1 MGKSISKAFK
11 KVVKGTLGAVGLGSN
26 DAPKVVEAQTPAPP
40 APPAAPV
47 EVPND
52 KVEDVDTEVTA
63 SDEKKVKRSGKRSLQ
78 VSRTSGG
85 GISI

>member
-11 KVVKGTLGAVGLGSN
+11 KVVKSTLGTVGLGSN
-26 DAPKVVEAQTPAPP
+26 DAPKVVEAQTPA
-40 APPAAPV
+40 APV

-52 KVEDVDTEVTA
+52 QVEDVDTEATA

>member
-11 KVVKGTLGAVGLGSN
+11 KVVKSTLGTVGLGAD
-26 DAPKVVEAQTPAPP
+26 DAPKVVEAPTPA
-40 APPAAPV
+40 AAPV

-52 KVEDVDTEVTA
+52 QVEDVDTEATA

>member
-11 KVVKGTLGAVGLGSN
+11 KVVKGALGTVGLGAD
-26 DAPKVVEAQTPAPP
+26 DAPKVVEAPTPA
-40 APPAAPV
+40 AAPV

-52 KVEDVDTEVTA
+52 QVEDVDTEATA

-78 VSRTSGG
+78 ISRTSGG

>member
-11 KVVKGTLGAVGLGSN
+11 KVVKGTLGAVGLGAN
-26 DAPKVVEAQTPAPP
+26 DAPKVVEAQTPA
-40 APPAAPV
+40 AQV

-52 KVEDVDTEVTA
+52 KVEDVDTEATA

>member
-11 KVVKGTLGAVGLGSN
+11 KVVKSTLGTVGLGSD
-26 DAPKVVEAQTPAPP
+26 DAPKAVEAQA
-40 APPAAPV
+40 PAAPV

-52 KVEDVDTEVTA
+52 KVEDVDTEATA

-85 GISI
+85 GISL

>member
-11 KVVKGTLGAVGLGSN
+11 KVVNNALGTVGLGK
-26 DAPKVVEAQTPAPP
+26 DEAPKVVEAQTPA
-40 APPAAPV
+40 APV

-52 KVEDVDTEVTA
+52 QVEDVDTEVTA
-63 SDEKKVKRSGKRSLQ
+63 SDEKKVKRTGKRGLQ
-78 VSRTSGG
+78 VSRNSGG

>member
-11 KVVKGTLGAVGLGSN
+11 KVVKGALGTVGLGAD
-26 DAPKVVEAQTPAPP
+26 DAPKVVEAQTPA
-40 APPAAPV
+40 APV

-52 KVEDVDTEVTA
+52 QVEDVDTEVTA

>member
-11 KVVKGTLGAVGLGSN
+11 KVVKSTLGTVGLGAN
-26 DAPKVVEAQTPAPP
+26 DAPKVVEAQTPA
-40 APPAAPV
+40 APV

-52 KVEDVDTEVTA
+52 QVEGVDTEATA

>member
-1 MGKSISKAFK
+1 MGKSIKKAFK
-11 KVVKGTLGAVGLGSN
+11 KVVKGALGTVGLGGE
-26 DAPKVVEAQTPAPP
+26 DAPKVVEAPTPA
-40 APPAAPV
+40 AAPV
-47 EVPND
+47 EVPNNQ
-52 KVEDVDTEVTA
+52 VEDVETEATA

>member
-11 KVVKGTLGAVGLGSN
+11 KVVKGALGTVGLGSD
-26 DAPKVVEAQTPAPP
+26 DAPKVVEAQTPA
-40 APPAAPV
+40 APV

-52 KVEDVDTEVTA
+52 QVEDVDTEATA
-63 SDEKKVKRSGKRSLQ
+63 SDEKKVKRSGKRGLQ

>member
-11 KVVKGTLGAVGLGSN
+11 KVVKSTLGTVGLGSD
-26 DAPKVVEAQTPAPP
+26 DAPNVVEAQT
-40 APPAAPV
+40 PAAPV

-52 KVEDVDTEVTA
+52 QVEDVDTETTA

>member
-11 KVVKGTLGAVGLGSN
+11 KVVKSTLGTVGLGSD
-26 DAPKVVEAQTPAPP
+26 DAPKVVEAKT
-40 APPAAPV
+40 PAAPV
-47 EVPND
+47 EAPND
-52 KVEDVDTEVTA
+52 KVEDVDTEATA

>member
-11 KVVKGTLGAVGLGSN
+11 KVVKSTLGTVGLGSD
-26 DAPKVVEAQTPAPP
+26 DAPKVVEAQTPAS
-40 APPAAPV
+40 PV

-52 KVEDVDTEVTA
+52 KVEDVDTESTA

>member
-11 KVVKGTLGAVGLGSN
+11 KVVKSTLGTVGLGSN
-26 DAPKVVEAQTPAPP
+26 DAPKVVEAQTPA
-40 APPAAPV
+40 APV
-47 EVPND
+47 EVPTD

>member
-11 KVVKGTLGAVGLGSN
+11 KVVKGALGTVGLGAD
-26 DAPKVVEAQTPAPP
+26 DAPKVVEAQTPA
-40 APPAAPV
+40 APV

-52 KVEDVDTEVTA
+52 QVEDVDTESTA

>member
-11 KVVKGTLGAVGLGSN
+11 KVVGGALNTVGLGQS
-26 DAPKVVEAQTPAPP
+26 APQPKAQA
-40 APPAAPV
+40 AQVAAAPV
-47 EVPND
+47 EVPQD
-52 KVEDVDTEVTA
+52 QVTDVETDVTET
-63 SDEKKVKRSGKRSLQ
+63 SKKKAKSTGKRGLQ

>member
-11 KVVKGTLGAVGLGSN
+11 KVVSGALGTVGLGSN
-26 DAPKVVEAQTPAPP
+26 DAPKVVEAQTPA
-40 APPAAPV
+40 AAPV
-47 EVPND
+47 EVPNEQ
-52 KVEDVDTEVTA
+52 VEDVDTEATA

>member
-11 KVVKGTLGAVGLGSN
+11 KVVKGALGTVGLGSN
-26 DAPKVVEAQTPAPP
+26 DAPKVVEAQTPAAP
-40 APPAAPV
+40 A

-52 KVEDVDTEVTA
+52 QVEDVSTEATA

>member
-11 KVVKGTLGAVGLGSN
+11 KVVKSTLGTVGLGAD
-26 DAPKVVEAQTPAPP
+26 DAPKVVEAQN
-40 APPAAPV
+40 PAAPV

-52 KVEDVDTEVTA
+52 KVEDVDTETTA

-78 VSRTSGG
+78 VYRTSGG
-85 GISI
+85 GISL

>member
-11 KVVKGTLGAVGLGSN
+11 KVVKSTLGTVGLGSD
-26 DAPKVVEAQTPAPP
+26 DAPKVVEAQT
-40 APPAAPV
+40 PAAPV

-52 KVEDVDTEVTA
+52 KVEGVDTEATA

-85 GISI
+85 GISL

>member
-11 KVVKGTLGAVGLGSN
+11 KVVKGALGTVGLGAN
-26 DAPKVVEAQTPAPP
+26 DAPKVVEAQTPA
-40 APPAAPV
+40 APV

-52 KVEDVDTEVTA
+52 QVKDVDTEVTA
-63 SDEKKVKRSGKRSLQ
+63 SDEKKVKRSGKSGLQ

>member
-11 KVVKGTLGAVGLGSN
+11 KVVKGALGTVGLGAN
-26 DAPKVVEAQTPAPP
+26 DAPKVVEAPTPA
-40 APPAAPV
+40 ATPV

-52 KVEDVDTEVTA
+52 KVEDVDTETTA

>member
-11 KVVKGTLGAVGLGSN
+11 KVVKSTLGTVGLGAD
-26 DAPKVVEAQTPAPP
+26 DAPKVVEAQTPA
-40 APPAAPV
+40 APV

-52 KVEDVDTEVTA
+52 QVEDVDTETTA

>member
-11 KVVKGTLGAVGLGSN
+11 KVVKSTLGTVGLGSN
-26 DAPKVVEAQTPAPP
+26 DAPKVVEAQTPA
-40 APPAAPV
+40 APV
-47 EVPND
+47 EVPTD

-63 SDEKKVKRSGKRSLQ
+63 SDEKKVKRSGKRGLK

>member
-11 KVVKGTLGAVGLGSN
+11 KVVKGALGTVGLGSN
-26 DAPKVVEAQTPAPP
+26 EAPKVVEAQTPA
-40 APPAAPV
+40 APV
-47 EVPND
+47 EVQND
-52 KVEDVDTEVTA
+52 QVEDVDTEVTA

>member
-11 KVVKGTLGAVGLGSN
+11 KVVKSTLGTVGLVSD
-26 DAPKVVEAQTPAPP
+26 DAPKVVEAQTPAV
-40 APPAAPV
+40 PV

-52 KVEDVDTEVTA
+52 KVEDVDTETTA

>member
-11 KVVKGTLGAVGLGSN
+11 KVVKSTLGTVGLGSD
-26 DAPKVVEAQTPAPP
+26 DAPKVVEAQTPA
-40 APPAAPV
+40 APV

-52 KVEDVDTEVTA
+52 QVEDVDTEGTA
-63 SDEKKVKRSGKRSLQ
+63 SDEKKVKRTGKRSLQ

>member
-11 KVVKGTLGAVGLGSN
+11 KVVKSTLGTVGLGSN
-26 DAPKVVEAQTPAPP
+26 DAPKVVEAQTPA
-40 APPAAPV
+40 APV

-52 KVEDVDTEVTA
+52 QVEDVDTDVTT

-85 GISI
+85 GISL

>member
-1 MGKSISKAFK
+1 MGKSISKAFS
-11 KVVKGTLGAVGLGSN
+11 KVVKCALGTIGLGSN
-26 DAPKVVEAQTPAPP
+26 AAPNVVEAQT
-40 APPAAPV
+40 PAAPV

-52 KVEDVDTEVTA
+52 KVEDVDTGTTA

>member
-11 KVVKGTLGAVGLGSN
+11 KVVKGALGTVGLGAD
-26 DAPKVVEAQTPAPP
+26 DAPKVVEAQTPA
-40 APPAAPV
+40 APV

-52 KVEDVDTEVTA
+52 QVEDVDTEVTA
-63 SDEKKVKRSGKRSLQ
+63 SDEKKVKRAGKRSLQ

>member
-11 KVVKGTLGAVGLGSN
+11 KVVKSTLGTVGLGSD
-26 DAPKVVEAQTPAPP
+26 DAPKVIEAQTPA
-40 APPAAPV
+40 AVPV

-63 SDEKKVKRSGKRSLQ
+63 SDGKKVKRSGKRSLQ

>member
-11 KVVKGTLGAVGLGSN
+11 KVVKGALGTVGLGAS
-26 DAPKVVEAQTPAPP
+26 DAPKVVEAPTPA
-40 APPAAPV
+40 AAAV

-85 GISI
+85 GISL

>member
-11 KVVKGTLGAVGLGSN
+11 KVVKGALGTVGLGSD
-26 DAPKVVEAQTPAPP
+26 DAPKVVEAQTPA
-40 APPAAPV
+40 APV

-52 KVEDVDTEVTA
+52 QVEDVDTETTA

>member
-11 KVVKGTLGAVGLGSN
+11 KVVSGALGTVGLGSN
-26 DAPKVVEAQTPAPP
+26 DAPKVVEAQTPA
-40 APPAAPV
+40 APV

-52 KVEDVDTEVTA
+52 QVEDVDTETTA
-63 SDEKKVKRSGKRSLQ
+63 SDEKKVKRSGKRELQ

>member
-11 KVVKGTLGAVGLGSN
+11 KVIGGALSTVGLGPS
-26 DAPKVVEAQTPAPP
+26 APQPKAQ
-40 APPAAPV
+40 AAPV
-47 EVPND
+47 AAAPVDVPD
-52 KVEDVDTEVTA
+52 ETVSDVDTGGVE
-63 SDEKKVKRSGKRSLQ
+63 SESKRSKRVGKRSLQ

>member
-11 KVVKGTLGAVGLGSN
+11 KVVKGALGTVGLGAN
-26 DAPKVVEAQTPAPP
+26 DAPKVVEAQTPA
-40 APPAAPV
+40 APV
-47 EVPND
+47 EVPTD
-52 KVEDVDTEVTA
+52 KVEDVDTEATA

-85 GISI
+85 GISL

>member
-11 KVVKGTLGAVGLGSN
+11 KVVKSTLGTVGLGSD
-26 DAPKVVEAQTPAPP
+26 DAPKGVEAQT
-40 APPAAPV
+40 PAAPV

-52 KVEDVDTEVTA
+52 QVKDVDTEVAA
-63 SDEKKVKRSGKRSLQ
+63 SDEKKVKRTGKRGLQ